1 MDFNQ
6 IIEQIAPGLNITAIG
21 AAVVAIVTFAVKVKG
36 LFADLRKNS
45 DVAELFKKAL
55 PKDLTVSVAKL
66 AKSEIDRLIAE
77 VRAEFTSAIRESAAI
92 QKDLVRAMLSLRS
105 IPDDLKNE
113 IAKHY
118 SDAKITTVETV
129 KLELSQDIA
138 EAAVE
143 EAPLEPAQPKMYI
156 D

>member
-21 AAVVAIVTFAVKVKG
+21 AAIAAIVTFAVKVKG
-36 LFADLRKNS
+36 LFSDLRKNS

-55 PKDLTVSVAKL
+55 PKDLTISVAKL
-66 AKSEIDRLIAE
+66 AKTEIDRLIAE
-77 VRAEFTSAIRESAAI
+77 VRGEFTSAIRESAAI
-92 QKDLVRAMLSLRS
+92 QKDLVMAMLSLRS

-118 SDAKITTVETV
+118 SDTKVTTVDAV
-129 KLELSQDIA
+129 KLELSQDIVSA
-138 EAAVE
+138 TVE
-143 EAPLEPAQPKMYI
+143 ETPVETPKMYI
-156 D
+156 E

>member
-6 IIEQIAPGLNITAIG
+6 IIESIAPGLNITAI
-21 AAVVAIVTFAVKVKG
+21 AAAIAAIVTFAIKVKG
-36 LFADLRKNS
+36 LFGDLRRNS

-55 PKDLTVSVAKL
+55 PKDLTVSIAKL
-66 AKSEIDRLIAE
+66 AQSEIDRLISQ
-77 VRAEFTSAIRESAAI
+77 VRTEFTNAVKESAAI
-92 QKDLVRAMLSLRS
+92 QKDLVMAMLSLRS

-113 IAKHY
+113 IARHY

-129 KLELSQDIA
+129 KLELSPDLI
-138 EAAVE
+138 EAVTEETPVE
-143 EAPLEPAQPKMYI
+143 TAHKIYI